1 MASSATFILPNQ
13 FSGTTFSAA
22 ETFSP
27 SIRVNFRQH
36 PRRRVSAF
44 YATTVDER
52 SSANQISY
60 RASLYEVLGIP
71 MGATG
76 KEIKTAYRRLARVL
90 HPDVASNNGR
100 EGMSAGGA
108 AAGNDFI
115 KVHKA
120 YVTLSD
126 PTTRADYDR
135 TLFRQRRSSVSVL
148 SSATKSSSGY
158 TRRTW
163 ETDQCW

>member
-1 MASSATFILPNQ
+1 MASSAYFILLNQ
-13 FSGTTFSAA
+13 FSGATFSAA
-22 ETFSP
+22 EPLSP

-36 PRRRVSAF
+36 PPRRVSAF

-52 SSANQISY
+52 PSINQISY
-60 RASLYEVLGIP
+60 RASLYEVLGIQI
-71 MGATG
+71 GATG
-76 KEIKTAYRRLARVL
+76 QEIKTAYRRLARVL
-90 HPDVASNNGR
+90 HPDVASSHGPV
-100 EGMSAGGA
+100 ETSTGVA
-108 AAGNDFI
+108 AANDFI

-126 PTTRADYDR
+126 PITRADYDR
-135 TLFRQRRSSVSVL
+135 TLFRQSRSSVSVL
-148 SSATKSSSGY
+148 SSASTYSSGY